1 MKFEYLPNEILILC
15 FEYLNGLEIFYAFN
29 RINSR
34 LNNLILNIPLHINF
48 YNVRKFSSTI
58 IIEFKNIQSNIFNQ
72 INK

>member
-1 MKFEYLPNEILILC
+1 MCNCEIMMKFEYLPNEILILC

-48 YNVRKFSSTI
+48 HNV
-58 IIEFKNIQSNIFNQ
+58 NQ
-72 INK
+72 IMLENSRRQ